1 MGNRLHNSIDWEEG
15 SFQQYEKRCAFLN
28 EENLCDL
35 HLEGGEEMLCDT
47 CRNYPRH
54 MEEFDGLR
62 EGSLS
67 LSCIEA
73 AKIIL
78 GCKDP
83 VQFITMEDDTEDE
96 EDEEFDFLLFT
107 KLMDAREAILKM
119 LQNREVDICVRMGMV
134 LNLSKEIQIA
144 VDHGELFQIDELL
157 KDFGNAKTDRGGSNG
172 RE

>member
-1 MGNRLHNSIDWEEG
+1 M
-15 SFQQYEKRCAFLN
+15 Q
-28 EENLCDL
+28 
-35 HLEGGEEMLCDT
+35 
-47 CRNYPRH
+47 NYPRH

-67 LSCIEA
+67 LSCIEV

-157 KDFGNAKTDRGGSNG
+157 KISERWILCLKCKNRSGKIQWARMNIAVRCARCSAHFPSWKC
-172 RE
+172 